1 MGDAYIDEKNRH
13 VIIRENAGMLFLELL
28 MAVFGTEF
36 LKNNINN
43 LNLTLN

>member
-1 MGDAYIDEKNRH
+1 MGDAYIDEKNEH
-13 VIIRENAGMLFLELL
+13 VIVRENAGMLFLELL

-43 LNLTLN
+43 LNLTWN